1 MYHDCLS
8 QLYPVWALVKVL
20 VKVPEVLHAV
30 GLLQVFV
37 SLKLHTEEGAVGGDV
52 GGGDME
58 DHTVPDNGDS
68 SATVCIGDKGIW
80 DSCGGGDED
89 GGGEEI
95 ERVMMEMVGIS
106 VNPLRADNLFYTK
119 TISAE
124 INFSREKDINWHRK
138 F

>member
-1 MYHDCLS
+1 MKNLLSWRTKYHDRLS
-8 QLYPVWALVKVL
+8 QLYLVWPLVKVL

-30 GLLQVFV
+30 GLLQVDV
-37 SLKLHTEEGAVGGDV
+37 SLKLHTL
-52 GGGDME
+52 
-58 DHTVPDNGDS
+58 H
-68 SATVCIGDKGIW
+68 CIG

-106 VNPLRADNLFYTK
+106 VNPLRAEYLFYTK
-119 TISAE
+119 TLSAE
-124 INFSREKDINWHRK
+124 LNFTREKDINWHGK